1 MHGCCTMGEI
11 VGSGVSFTRSGVC
24 STSGRLSQ
32 NGPTNQLSH
41 RGMHER
47 VTRAGRSSPA
57 VSAREPISFG
67 SLLRGTLSKVCNH
80 KFWSSK
86 QLNYYSAV
94 LFFMEWLFHLILLTT
109 LQQIL
114 LPKQI
119 LQGSKVD
126 SSFAGKERLLG
137 VSVLHDHDWRACQL

>member
-1 MHGCCTMGEI
+1 MGEI
-11 VGSGVSFTRSGVC
+11 VGTGVSFTRSGVC

-57 VSAREPISFG
+57 VSTREQISFG
-67 SLLRGTLSKVCNH
+67 TLLRGTPSEVCNH

-86 QLNYYSAV
+86 QMNYYSA
-94 LFFMEWLFHLILLTT
+94 FYSSWS
-109 LQQIL
+109 
-114 LPKQI
+114 
-119 LQGSKVD
+119 GSSSYFAHNSAANTIAQANVAMND
-126 SSFAGKERLLG
+126 SSCAGKERLLG